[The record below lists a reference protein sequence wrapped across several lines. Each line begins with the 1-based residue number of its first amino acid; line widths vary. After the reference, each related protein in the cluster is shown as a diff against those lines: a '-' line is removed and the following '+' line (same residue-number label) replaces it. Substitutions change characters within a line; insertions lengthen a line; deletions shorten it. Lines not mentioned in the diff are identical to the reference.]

1 MVLSAIPYDR
11 IVQSHLRRVVRD
23 ALLITLKQ
31 GLPGE
36 HHFYITFRTDH
47 PRVLIPD
54 YLKRRYQ
61 DDMTIVLQ
69 HRFFNLRVGEDQF
82 QVELT
87 FDNVPEDLTIPF
99 EAITVFND
107 PAANFLLRFEP
118 DFKRGDEQADGL
130 AELALGPPDD
140 NNDPSPPDGK
150 GGKVVR
156 LDMFRKR

>member
-11 IVQSHLRRVVRD
+11 IVQAHLRQVVRD

-31 GLPGE
+31 GLPGD
-36 HHFYITFRTDH
+36 HHFYVTFRTDH
-47 PRVLIPD
+47 PRVMIPD

-61 DDMTIVLQ
+61 QDMTIVLQ
-69 HRFFNLRVGEDQF
+69 HRFFNLRVNEDQF

-87 FDNVPEDLTIPF
+87 FDNVPEELTIPF

-118 DFKRGDEQADGL
+118 DFERGDEQVDGVGKL
-130 AELALGPPDD
+130 ELGPPDD
-140 NNDPSPPDGK
+140 PEPPPPA
-150 GGKVVR
+150 GGDKVVR
-156 LDMFRKR
+156 LDTFRRR